1 MLTRLVVEWDAV
13 MKAIKPHT
21 SFIPNMGGASL
32 MEFDLEIIEKH
43 CPFLFVDHQG
53 RRGTEPVW
61 MAGRNGKRMRA
72 TFPDRPAVLITSI
85 GPEEEYRWKD
95 AVTSGP
101 EIQPWINDG
110 TAQGLL
116 PWFTKF
122 NGVVPDKRWIA
133 PVADSFGCMPS
144 SSRCWRDDADRRDCD
159 PRSRARRCATATEIA
174 QGGREPRPGLLSGA
188 GRGQAAL
195 RNRSRTRR

>member
-1 MLTRLVVEWDAV
+1 

-21 SFIPNMGGASL
+21 SFIPNMGGVSL
-32 MEFDLEIIEKH
+32 MEFDLKIIEKH
-43 CPFLFVDHQG
+43 CPFLCVDDQG

-72 TFPDRPAVLITSI
+72 TFRERPVVLITSI

-95 AVTSGP
+95 SVTTGA
-101 EIQPWINDG
+101 EMQAWIDDG

-122 NGVVPDKRWIA
+122 NGVDPGQALGRA
-133 PVADSFGCMPS
+133 GGRELRPARRR
-144 SSRCWRDDADRRDCD
+144 SSRCCRR
-159 PRSRARRCATATEIA
+159 
-174 QGGREPRPGLLSGA
+174 
-188 GRGQAAL
+188 
-195 RNRSRTRR
+195 